1 MESEAY
7 AAGREAYSDD
17 KSLTDNPHAAGTAE
31 HGDWER
37 GFKYAERNDPF
48 SPENMGD

>member
-7 AAGREAYSDD
+7 TQGREAYSDD
-17 KSLTDNPHAAGTAE
+17 KKLADNPHAAGTAE

-37 GFKYAERNDPF
+37 GYKNAEKNDPLA
-48 SPENMGD
+48 PHNMED